1 MKGIIFGF
9 ILVVL
14 LILFLKS
21 ISMKESSF
29 TNYVAPFAPK
39 SHKNWW
45 RREGWE
51 RFGYP
56 YYSYWENF
64 ENLNDR
70 PAPVTD
76 ESEDVIWK
84 SDDEFDFEEYEDD
97 YRYNDGRYLLI
108 EDYIKGNFFNY
119 ILETDE
125 DFNPELLSS
134 KLIELLD
141 GRSELI
147 TDIKYD
153 GQEMEKEYGDTSSK
167 GFTYM
172 LL

>member
-1 MKGIIFGF
+1 MKYKIKVNGKGGEAFIHKLTEEQYETLIEGGVEDDLMDCDEISEVLSLDDVLETDDIVTGIYTGSDNI
-9 ILVVL
+9 
-14 LILFLKS
+14 S
-21 ISMKESSF
+21 IE
-29 TNYVAPFAPK
+29 
-39 SHKNWW
+39 
-45 RREGWE
+45 
-51 RFGYP
+51 
-56 YYSYWENF
+56 
-64 ENLNDR
+64 
-70 PAPVTD
+70 VTD